1 MANLPT
7 FVSDLALILISA
19 GAFALLFRW
28 LKQPLVLGYIVAGIL
43 IGPHIGFFPN
53 VTDVANVEIWSEI
66 GVIFLLFALG
76 LEFSFKKLLNVGSSA
91 FIIAGTELVIM
102 VLVGFII
109 GQILGWTMMNSVFLG
124 AMLSMSS
131 TTIVIK
137 TIGDLGLKSKK
148 FVSIVFGTL
157 VVEDLI
163 AVLLMVF
170 LSTIAV
176 NRQFE
181 GMEMLTSLV
190 KLAFFLIIWFLVWI
204 FVLPTV
210 FNKAKKWLN
219 DETLL
224 IISIGLCL
232 LMVVL
237 ATKAGFSSALGAF
250 LMGSI
255 LAETLEGERIEKLVV
270 NIKNLFG
277 AIFFV
282 SVGMM
287 IDPRVILEYKWIIL
301 ILALTVIIFK
311 SFSAFLGSLLSGQ
324 LFKTSVQVGGSLG
337 QIGEFS
343 FILASLGYSLG
354 VIDKALYPII
364 VIVSV
369 ITIFVTPYSIRLS
382 EPFAD
387 RVYPRLPEKFRSVIE
402 KYSEGTSNVN
412 ASGDWHKLIKNVL
425 LRLILFSA
433 ILFAIMV
440 VSKQWFYPLLMGK
453 IPNVYGKLIYA
464 AATIIVM
471 SPFLRGIV
479 VNKKST
485 GNLMVK
491 LWNDKKNNRGVI
503 LSLMLFRAFVATFFI
518 VMVLFQAFH
527 HFFWF
532 IIPVAV
538 VVVTVILVS
547 RRSLKRYSK
556 IEERFITNLNQK
568 EQEQKANNPLKTEI
582 AEQLSDRDIH
592 IERVTVLPDSI
603 YVGQQIKKTN
613 IRQVF
618 GVNIVKIIRGS
629 HTINLPGGDEI
640 IYPYDDLII
649 LGTDAQIMHF
659 TEDVEKMVKE
669 VSAEKQEV
677 FLKSF
682 VVEPT
687 SAIVGK
693 TIQECGIRAKT
704 GCLVVGVERAHKSMM
719 NPYITTMFL
728 EGDLVWVVGEKK
740 QIQLLVSQML

>member
-337 QIGEFS
+337 QIGEF
-343 FILASLGYSLG
+343 
-354 VIDKALYPII
+354 
-364 VIVSV
+364 
-369 ITIFVTPYSIRLS
+369 
-382 EPFAD
+382 
-387 RVYPRLPEKFRSVIE
+387 
-402 KYSEGTSNVN
+402 
-412 ASGDWHKLIKNVL
+412 
-425 LRLILFSA
+425 
-433 ILFAIMV
+433 
-440 VSKQWFYPLLMGK
+440 
-453 IPNVYGKLIYA
+453 
-464 AATIIVM
+464 
-471 SPFLRGIV
+471 
-479 VNKKST
+479 
-485 GNLMVK
+485 
-491 LWNDKKNNRGVI
+491 
-503 LSLMLFRAFVATFFI
+503 
-518 VMVLFQAFH
+518 
-527 HFFWF
+527 
-532 IIPVAV
+532 
-538 VVVTVILVS
+538 
-547 RRSLKRYSK
+547 
-556 IEERFITNLNQK
+556 
-568 EQEQKANNPLKTEI
+568 
-582 AEQLSDRDIH
+582 
-592 IERVTVLPDSI
+592 
-603 YVGQQIKKTN
+603 
-613 IRQVF
+613 
-618 GVNIVKIIRGS
+618 
-629 HTINLPGGDEI
+629 
-640 IYPYDDLII
+640 
-649 LGTDAQIMHF
+649 
-659 TEDVEKMVKE
+659 
-669 VSAEKQEV
+669 
-677 FLKSF
+677 
-682 VVEPT
+682 
-687 SAIVGK
+687 
-693 TIQECGIRAKT
+693 
-704 GCLVVGVERAHKSMM
+704 
-719 NPYITTMFL
+719 
-728 EGDLVWVVGEKK
+728 
-740 QIQLLVSQML
+740 